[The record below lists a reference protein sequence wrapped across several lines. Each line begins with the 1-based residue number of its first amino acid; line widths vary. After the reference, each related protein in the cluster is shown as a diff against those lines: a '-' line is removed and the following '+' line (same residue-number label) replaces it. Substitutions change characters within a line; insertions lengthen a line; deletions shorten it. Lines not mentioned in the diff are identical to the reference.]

1 MCFGGTLASVATAA
15 ILTPEGEQPAMLER
29 ERVARSRR
37 VLIADD
43 ESIIRMDLAEMLANL
58 GYEVVGE
65 ASEGAAAIDAA
76 RQLKPDIVIMDIK
89 MPGVDGIAAA
99 RELTRERI
107 APVLLLTAYSEP
119 ALIARARDA
128 GVVAYLV
135 KPFREAD
142 LLPAVEIALSRFAE
156 FQSLGREVGSLKEAL
171 ETRKHVEQAKGV
183 LMETQGLKEAEA
195 FHRIRKAS
203 MDTRKSMREI
213 ADAILLTRQLERSN

>member
-1 MCFGGTLASVATAA
+1 
-15 ILTPEGEQPAMLER
+15 MLER
-29 ERVARSRR
+29 EEPARGRR

-65 ASEGAAAIDAA
+65 ASEGAAAMDAA
-76 RQLKPDIVIMDIK
+76 RRLKPDIVIMDIK

-99 RELTRERI
+99 RELTRERV

-119 ALIARARDA
+119 SLIARAREA

-142 LLPAVEIALSRFAE
+142 LLPAIEIALSRFSE
-156 FQSLGREVGSLKEAL
+156 LQTLGREVGSLKEAL

-183 LMETQGLKEAEA
+183 LMETQGLKESEA

-213 ADAILLTRQLERSN
+213 ADAILLTRQLERPN